1 MQVVVNNLVRNEG
14 HFLMNPTEQLRL
26 DLREGQCGLV
36 GIGTVKG
43 KTITQFLP
51 NALSIPESMKL
62 AYHIAAYD
70 PQSMAYEFMDAGSGP
85 A

>member
-1 MQVVVNNLVRNEG
+1 
-14 HFLMNPTEQLRL
+14 MNPTEQLRL

-51 NALSIPESMKL
+51 LSVCNESCKCLRFGAADKCLTQNTFFNNAEL
-62 AYHIAAYD
+62 A
-70 PQSMAYEFMDAGSGP
+70 
-85 A
+85 